1 LRGSRKRNLT
11 RLGKKSPDGRREN
24 IESERDE
31 QRGSL
36 SEIEIPSAHKGRR
49 KERSKKE
56 KRKKQEKE
64 KILELRNKTMQIN
77 RGNHQSF
84 NNHREIPDI

>member
-31 QRGSL
+31 QMGLLRRSKSPL
-36 SEIEIPSAHKGRR
+36 LIKAEEKKGAR
-49 KERSKKE
+49 KKKE
-56 KRKKQEKE
+56 KNKKKRKF
-64 KILELRNKTMQIN
+64 LN
-77 RGNHQSF
+77 
-84 NNHREIPDI
+84 